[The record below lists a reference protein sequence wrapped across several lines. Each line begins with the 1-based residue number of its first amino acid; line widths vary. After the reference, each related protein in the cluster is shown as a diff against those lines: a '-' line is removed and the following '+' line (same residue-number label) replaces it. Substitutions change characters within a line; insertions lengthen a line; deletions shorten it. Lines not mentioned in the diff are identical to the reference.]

1 MLKNYRFNIGKRF
14 AMPPT
19 MRLCMSSATKYAQ
32 TNNPLEVKMSSEM
45 NATVGSKVI
54 VKVGCREIEAVVLE
68 ITEAGCRVKSIAS
81 GKEFSVKKILRIIEP
96 EDTSVEVEELDAPNP
111 APESAPAEK
120 PVKKLSLL
128 DAAVEVLK
136 TSGQPMNTREIVKAA
151 TESGLWIPTACR
163 TPEQTLYGSIF
174 REIATKEN
182 PRIVKA
188 EQKGKFILG

>member
-1 MLKNYRFNIGKRF
+1 
-14 AMPPT
+14 
-19 MRLCMSSATKYAQ
+19 
-32 TNNPLEVKMSSEM
+32 MSSET

-54 VKVGCREIEAVVLE
+54 VKVGCREIEAVVQE
-68 ITEAGCRVKSIAS
+68 VIEAGCRVKSIAS
-81 GKEFSVKKILRIIEP
+81 GKEFSVKKILRVIEP
-96 EDTSVEVEELDAPNP
+96 EDTSLEVEEQDAPNP
-111 APESAPAEK
+111 APESAAPVK

-151 TESGLWIPTACR
+151 TDTALWIPTACR

-188 EQKGKFILG
+188 EQKGKFRLA

>member
-1 MLKNYRFNIGKRF
+1 
-14 AMPPT
+14 MPPT

-81 GKEFSVKKILRIIEP
+81 GKEFAVKKILRVIEPEEKPAP
-96 EDTSVEVEELDAPNP
+96 EDTSVEVEEQEAPNP

>member
-1 MLKNYRFNIGKRF
+1 M
-14 AMPPT
+14 T
-19 MRLCMSSATKYAQ
+19 ETVRLCMSSATKYAQ
-32 TNNPLEVKMSSEM
+32 TNNPREVKMSSEM

-182 PRIVKA
+182 PRIAKA
-188 EQKGKFILG
+188 GQKGKFILG